1 MRVWYL
7 ATAMAAMLMPIAAH
21 AQTQEIT
28 TYTYDALGRV
38 TQVDQQGGRN
48 DNTHASYQY
57 DAAGNRSRVTV
68 TCPPGTGA
76 LNACAGFQAAAG
88 RFVVVPLN
96 GYSLIPIG

>member
-1 MRVWYL
+1 MRL
-7 ATAMAAMLMPIAAH
+7 RTIAAAAAAVVMPVAAL
-21 AQTQEIT
+21 AQETT

-76 LNACAGFQAAAG
+76 PNACAGFQAAAG

>member
-1 MRVWYL
+1 MRLW
-7 ATAMAAMLMPIAAH
+7 TIAAAAATIVMPVTAW
-21 AQTQEIT
+21 AQETT

-38 TQVDQQGGRN
+38 TNVDQQGGRN
-48 DNTHASYQY
+48 DNTHAVYQY
-57 DAAGNRSRVTV
+57 DAAGNRQRVTV

-76 LNACAGFQAAAG
+76 PSACAGFQATAR